1 MGNGRAVSTD
11 RGGDAVVDSDGGLSP
26 AARALLARRATL
38 DRAVAPA
45 AAIHHRSEP
54 SRSAPLSSWQQSIWF
69 LDQMEPGSDVYNRA
83 KRLRLTGA
91 LDVAALRASLAEIFR
106 RHEVLRSRIV
116 MEDGR
121 PAQCVMTEY
130 EFALP
135 LIDLGDLPP
144 AQRDAT
150 YSEVATAAARA
161 PFELGSGPWA
171 RAALVREA
179 PDVHVL
185 LFTAHHIAFDGWS
198 TEVLFTELADLYRAF
213 AASGTPHT
221 TDPAF
226 QYADFA
232 TWERERLRSSALD
245 ADIDYWVTKLRGA
258 PPLLELPAD
267 HPRQD
272 TTSSIAGEVSAVI
285 PAVVA
290 ERLLALGREEN
301 ATLFMTLFA
310 AFQLFLSR
318 MCGQEDVVVGIPVA
332 GRASV
337 ATERMIGCFINVL
350 PLRTFVAGQRCF
362 RELLRDVRSCVLGG
376 FTHQDA
382 PFDAIVERSGV
393 GRSMAHSP
401 LTQVLFNFR
410 NMPAADLSFAGL
422 CAKLESVDAQNLVS
436 DLEIEIEQRGD
447 DFRCVARYDAALF
460 NASTVQRWIGHF
472 QTLLDGVVALPG
484 ERVSRI
490 PLLTASERHQLVVEW
505 NSAAT
510 TPDYETC
517 LHRLV
522 EAQVHRTPDA
532 IAVFDENESLTYASM
547 NRRANI
553 LARDLVARGV
563 GPDVLVGVNMERCVD
578 LAPALLGI
586 LKAGGAYVPL
596 DPEYPADRL
605 AYMLSDSQPV
615 VMLSQRTI
623 AGQCDAGTTPTIY
636 IDAEYWAA
644 ALRGHDSDVASDATP
659 DSLAYVIYTSGSTGR
674 PKGAM
679 NTHRGVCNALLRSRD
694 MLGVSAS
701 DVTLL
706 RTPLSF
712 DFSVKELFSPL
723 IVGGSV
729 AVARATD
736 SADPQYLARAI
747 DAHGVTIFGAVP
759 TVLQGLLD
767 VPDVSTACSRIRVVD
782 AGGEAM
788 SRALLKRYFAIMS
801 ADIYNICGPTETAVD
816 ALAWKCERN
825 DHHRSVPVGRP
836 VINNQIYI
844 LDGDGEPV
852 PIGVGGEI
860 YIGGVGVGRG
870 YLNRPELTAT
880 QFLADQFRSEAGARL
895 YRSGDLGRFDVD
907 GLVEITGRADDQVK
921 IRGIRIELGEI
932 ESLLSSIDGVRECA
946 VVMRD
951 DAPGGRGL
959 VAYVVATDGVVLSDG
974 ALRETLGRS
983 LLPAMVP
990 AAFVTMDS
998 LPRTP
1003 SEKIDRRSLPAPV
1016 ACGSRGRRSHVMPG
1030 TSTEKMVAAV
1040 WAEVL
1045 QQDRIFV
1052 DDDFF
1057 ELGGHSL
1064 GATQVMSR
1072 IRRRAGVAAPLKIL
1086 FEHPTVRTLAA
1097 AVDELSL
1104 AARPNEERPLT
1115 LAKTGDGATCI
1126 HEGVQGRAPLF
1137 LFHGD
1142 YVGGGLYV
1150 RQLVKYFDREL
1161 PVYVLDPH
1169 RPGGPETIA
1178 EMAADLV
1185 PSILQVQPAGPYR
1198 LIGYCNGGAV
1208 ALEAAS
1214 HLQSR
1219 GEHIAFLGVIDLNA
1233 RNVQLASLYRAIG
1246 HVRKL
1251 FGFRRRWQVDTFLRL
1266 REPALR
1272 FLETEL
1278 PPIDAQSG
1286 VVARVVFGVSLASLI
1301 VRRALRRA
1309 WRFGLMTM
1317 DLRSRNTG
1325 GPPSL
1330 DQALDPEDQER
1341 RLQEE
1346 YMIRA
1351 MSSYVPRPYPGVV
1364 TIIGASEREIAAP
1377 GDQLRHWRAV
1387 AEHVDAFVIPGTH
1400 ASIVTSD
1407 IAALGEL
1414 LRAQIARVG

>member
-1 MGNGRAVSTD
+1 VSTD
-11 RGGDAVVDSDGGLSP
+11 WDGDAVIDSDGGLSP

-38 DRAVAPA
+38 NRAVAPA
-45 AAIHHRSEP
+45 AAIQRRSES

-116 MEDGR
+116 IEDGR
-121 PAQCVMTEY
+121 PAQRVMTEY

-135 LIDLGDLPP
+135 VIDLGELSP
-144 AQRDAT
+144 AQRDAK
-150 YSEVATAAARA
+150 YSEVATVSARA
-161 PFELGSGPWA
+161 PFELDVGPWA

-198 TEVLFTELADLYRAF
+198 TEVLFAELADFYGAF
-213 AASGTPHT
+213 AASRTPHPA
-221 TDPAF
+221 DLAF

-232 TWERERLRSSALD
+232 AWQRERLRSSALD
-245 ADIDYWVTKLRGA
+245 ADIDYWIAKLRGA

-272 TTSSIAGEVSAVI
+272 TGSGIAGEASAVI

-290 ERLLALGREEN
+290 ERLRALGREEN
-301 ATLFMTLFA
+301 ATLFMALFA
-310 AFQLFLSR
+310 AFQIFLSR

-350 PLRTFVAGQRCF
+350 PLRTIVAGQRSF
-362 RELLRDVRSCVLGG
+362 RELLRSVRSCILEG

-382 PFDAIVERSGV
+382 PFDAIVERSDV
-393 GRSMAHSP
+393 ERSVAHSP

-410 NMPAADLSFAGL
+410 NMPAAEQSFSGLS
-422 CAKLESVDAQNLVS
+422 AKLESVDSQNLIS
-436 DLEIEIEQRGD
+436 DLEIEIERRGD
-447 DFRCVARYDAALF
+447 DLHCVARYDATLF
-460 NASTVQRWIGHF
+460 DSSTIQRWLGHF
-472 QTLLDGVVALPG
+472 RTLIDGVIAVPD

-490 PLLTASERHQLVVEW
+490 PLLTVDERHQIVVEW

-510 TPDYETC
+510 APDYETC

-522 EAQVHRTPDA
+522 EAQVHSTPDA
-532 IAVFDENESLTYASM
+532 IAVFDDCESLTYAEM

-553 LARDLVARGV
+553 LARDLIARGV
-563 GPDVLVGVNMERCVD
+563 GPDVLVGINVERCVD

-605 AYMLSDSQPV
+605 AYMLSDSQPL
-615 VMLSQRTI
+615 VMLTQRSI
-623 AGQCDAGTTPTIY
+623 AGRWHAGTAPAIY
-636 IDAEYWAA
+636 VDAEYWAA
-644 ALRGHDSDVASDATP
+644 APRGDDSDVVSGATP

-679 NTHRGVCNALLRSRD
+679 NTHRGVCNTLLRSRD
-694 MLGVSAS
+694 ALGVRAI

-736 SADPQYLARAI
+736 SADPEYLSRAI
-747 DAHGVTIFGAVP
+747 EAYGVTIFGAVP
-759 TVLQGLLD
+759 TVLQGLLE
-767 VPDVSTACSRIRVVD
+767 VPDVSTACARVRVVD

-788 SRALLKRYFAIMS
+788 PKALLKRHFALMS
-801 ADIYNICGPTETAVD
+801 ADIYNICGPAETAID
-816 ALAWKCERN
+816 ALAWKCERD

-852 PIGVGGEI
+852 PVGVSGEI

-870 YLNRPELTAT
+870 YLNRPELTAEK
-880 QFLADQFRSEAGARL
+880 FLPDRFRSERAARL
-895 YRSGDLGRFDVD
+895 YRSGDLGRFDAD
-907 GLVEITGRADDQVK
+907 GLVEITGRTDDQVK
-921 IRGIRIELGEI
+921 IRGIRMELGEI

-951 DAPGGRGL
+951 DAPGGPAL
-959 VAYVVATDGVVLSDG
+959 VAYVVATDGVVLSEG
-974 ALRETLGRS
+974 ALREMLGRS

-990 AAFVTMDS
+990 AAFVTLDS
-998 LPRTP
+998 LPLTP
-1003 SEKIDRRSLPAPV
+1003 SGKIDRRALPAPV
-1016 ACGSRGRRSHVMPG
+1016 ASGSRGRRSQVMPG

-1045 QQDRIFV
+1045 QLDRIFV

-1064 GATQVMSR
+1064 SATQVMSR
-1072 IRRRAGVAAPLKIL
+1072 IRRRAGVDAPLKML
-1086 FEHPTVRTLAA
+1086 FEHPTVRTLAE
-1097 AVDELSL
+1097 AVDDLSL
-1104 AARPNEERPLT
+1104 PAGTNGEPPLM
-1115 LAKTGDGATCI
+1115 LAKTGGGATCI
-1126 HEGVQGRAPLF
+1126 HAGVNGRTPLF

-1142 YVGGGLYV
+1142 YTGGGLYA
-1150 RQLVKYFDREL
+1150 RQLVKYFDQEL
-1161 PVYVLDPH
+1161 PVYVLEPH

-1185 PSILQVQPAGPYR
+1185 PSVLLVQPAGPYR

-1219 GEHIAFLGVIDLNA
+1219 GEDVAFLGVIDLNA
-1233 RNVQLASLYRAIG
+1233 RNVQLASLDRAIG

-1251 FGFRRRWQVDTFLRL
+1251 FGFQRRWQVDTFLRL

-1278 PPIDAQSG
+1278 PPIDAKSG

-1309 WRFGLMTM
+1309 WRFGLMTL
-1317 DLRSRNTG
+1317 DLRSLDAG
-1325 GPPSL
+1325 EPPLRDEVL
-1330 DQALDPEDQER
+1330 DSEDRER
-1341 RLQEE
+1341 RLQDD
-1346 YMIRA
+1346 YINRA

-1387 AEHVDAFVIPGTH
+1387 AKHVNAFVVPGTH

-1414 LRAQIARVG
+1414 LRAQIARLG

>member
-1 MGNGRAVSTD
+1 MSTD
-11 RGGDAVVDSDGGLSP
+11 RGGEAVVDSDGALSP

-38 DRAVAPA
+38 SRAVAPP
-45 AAIHHRSEP
+45 AAIQRRSES

-69 LDQMEPGSDVYNRA
+69 LDQMEPGSDAYNRA
-83 KRLRLTGA
+83 KQLRLTGA

-106 RHEVLRSRIV
+106 RHEVLRSRVVI
-116 MEDGR
+116 EDGS
-121 PAQCVMTEY
+121 PAQRVMTEY
-130 EFALP
+130 ELALP
-135 LIDLGDLPP
+135 LIDLGELSP
-144 AQRDAT
+144 AQREAK

-198 TEVLFTELADLYRAF
+198 TEVFFAELADFYRAF
-213 AASGTPHT
+213 AASRTPH
-221 TDPAF
+221 PAELAF

-232 TWERERLRSSALD
+232 AWQRERLRSSALD
-245 ADIDYWVTKLRGA
+245 ADIDYWVAKLRGA

-267 HPRQD
+267 HPRQG
-272 TTSSIAGEVSAVI
+272 TAGGIAGEASAVI

-290 ERLLALGREEN
+290 ERLRALGREEN

-332 GRASV
+332 GRTAL
-337 ATERMIGCFINVL
+337 ATQRMIGCFINVL
-350 PLRTFVAGQRCF
+350 PLRTVVAGQRSF
-362 RELLRDVRSCVLGG
+362 RELLRGVRSCVLDGL
-376 FTHQDA
+376 THQDA
-382 PFDAIVERSGV
+382 PFDAIVERSGAE
-393 GRSMAHSP
+393 RSATHSP

-410 NMPAADLSFAGL
+410 NMPAAEQSFPGLST
-422 CAKLESVDAQNLVS
+422 KLESVDSHNLVS
-436 DLEIEIEQRGD
+436 DLEIEVEPRGD
-447 DFRCVARYDAALF
+447 DLHCVARYDATLF
-460 NASTVQRWIGHF
+460 DPTTVQRWLGHWR
-472 QTLLDGVVALPG
+472 TLIDGIIALPD

-490 PLLTASERHQLVVEW
+490 PLLTADERHKIVVEW
-505 NSAAT
+505 NSARTA
-510 TPDYETC
+510 PDYETC

-522 EAQVHRTPDA
+522 EVQVHSTPDA
-532 IAVFDENESLTYASM
+532 TAVFDERESLTYAEM

-553 LARDLVARGV
+553 LARDLIARGV
-563 GPDVLVGVNMERCVD
+563 GPDVLVGINMERCVD
-578 LAPALLGI
+578 VASALLGI

-605 AYMLSDSQPV
+605 AYMVSDSQPL
-615 VMLSQRTI
+615 VMLTQRSI
-623 AGQCDAGTTPTIY
+623 AGRWHAGTTPAIY
-636 IDAEYWAA
+636 VDADYWAA
-644 ALRGHDSDVASDATP
+644 AARGDDSDVVSCATP
-659 DSLAYVIYTSGSTGR
+659 HSLAYVIYTSGSTGR

-679 NTHRGVCNALLRSRD
+679 NTHRGVCNTLLRNRD
-694 MLGVSAS
+694 ALGRCAT

-712 DFSVKELFSPL
+712 DFSVIELFSPL

-736 SADPQYLARAI
+736 SADPEYLARAI
-747 DAHGVTIFGAVP
+747 ETHGVTVFGCVP
-759 TVLQGLLD
+759 AVLQGLLA
-767 VPDVSTACSRIRVVD
+767 VPDVGRACARVRVVD

-788 SRALLKRYFAIMS
+788 SRALLNRHFALLS
-801 ADIYNICGPTETAVD
+801 ADIYNICGPTEAAID
-816 ALAWKCERN
+816 ALAWKCER
-825 DHHRSVPVGRP
+825 DDRHRSVPVGRP

-844 LDGDGEPV
+844 LDSDGEPV
-852 PIGVGGEI
+852 PVGVSGEI

-870 YLNRPELTAT
+870 YLNRPELTAEK
-880 QFLADQFRSEAGARL
+880 FLPDRFRSEPAARL
-895 YRSGDLGRFDVD
+895 YRCGDLGRFDAD
-907 GLVEITGRADDQVK
+907 GLVEITGRTDDQVK
-921 IRGIRIELGEI
+921 IRGIRVELGEI

-951 DAPGGRGL
+951 DAPGGPGL
-959 VAYVVATDGVVLSDG
+959 VAYVVAADGVVLSEST
-974 ALRETLGRS
+974 LRETLGRS

-990 AAFVTMDS
+990 TAFVTLDS
-998 LPRTP
+998 LPLTP
-1003 SEKIDRRSLPAPV
+1003 SQKIDRRALPAPV
-1016 ACGSRGRRSHVMPG
+1016 ARGSRGRRSQAMPR

-1072 IRRRAGVAAPLKIL
+1072 MRHRAGVGAPLKIL

-1097 AVDELSL
+1097 AVDDLSL
-1104 AARPNEERPLT
+1104 TARTNEEHPLVP
-1115 LAKTGDGATCI
+1115 ANTGDGATCI
-1126 HEGVQGRAPLF
+1126 HEGVHGRTPVF

-1142 YVGGGLYV
+1142 YTGGGLYA
-1150 RQLVKYFDREL
+1150 RQLVKYFDLEL
-1161 PVYVLDPH
+1161 PVYVLEPH
-1169 RPGGPETIA
+1169 RRGGPETIA

-1185 PSILQVQPAGPYR
+1185 PGILQVQPAGPYR

-1214 HLQSR
+1214 HLRSR
-1219 GEHIAFLGVIDLNA
+1219 GEDVAFLGVIDLNA
-1233 RNVQLASLYRAIG
+1233 RNVQLASLDRAIG

-1251 FGFRRRWQVDTFLRL
+1251 FGFQRQWQVDTFLRL

-1278 PPIDAQSG
+1278 PPIDATSG
-1286 VVARVVFGVSLASLI
+1286 TVARMVFGASLALLI
-1301 VRRALRRA
+1301 VRRVLRRA
-1309 WRFGLMTM
+1309 WRFALTM
-1317 DLRSRNTG
+1317 VALRSHDRG
-1325 GPPSL
+1325 EPL
-1330 DQALDPEDQER
+1330 FRDEALDGDDRER
-1341 RLQEE
+1341 RLQDD
-1346 YMIRA
+1346 YINRA
-1351 MSSYVPRPYPGVV
+1351 LSSYVPRPYPGVI

-1377 GDQLRHWRAV
+1377 GDQFRHWRAV
-1387 AEHVDAFVIPGTH
+1387 AKHVDAFVVPGTH

-1407 IAALGEL
+1407 IAALGEI
-1414 LRAQIARVG
+1414 LRAQIARAG